1 VEGGRDGVD
10 GWTRNHLPDGW
21 RAAKD
26 ARLRGLLASSLA
38 GRYRLSGTGA
48 FEGAPRLLLAG

>member
-1 VEGGRDGVD
+1 VD